1 MKTTQFVDKPEEL
14 YKLLLNP
21 GLVVTEIFPVSD
33 TRLNVVSKPREGM
46 EPDHSGQGNIF
57 ICIFTTAWARLK
69 LYEEL
74 EKLDSRVYYMDT

>member
-1 MKTTQFVDKPEEL
+1 M
-14 YKLLLNP
+14 
-21 GLVVTEIFPVSD
+21 VTEIFPVSD
-33 TRLNVVSKPREGM
+33 TRLNVVTKPRDGM
-46 EPDHSGQGNIF
+46 EPEIIGQVNIF